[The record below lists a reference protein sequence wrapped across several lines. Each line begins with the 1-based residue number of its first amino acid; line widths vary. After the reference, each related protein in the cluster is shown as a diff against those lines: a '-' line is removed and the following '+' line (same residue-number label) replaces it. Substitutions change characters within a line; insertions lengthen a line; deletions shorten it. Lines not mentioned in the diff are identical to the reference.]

1 VRKKG
6 FPPEL
11 EAVCRDL
18 WLLRVRGF
26 PGLGRERDARGD
38 GGGKDGKEREREG
51 GGLAMFSSQ
60 VEGRGGEM
68 GGEGEV
74 GEEEAGLGWTRKSV
88 SWAGEV
94 WALPGVVDTLALVY
108 LGCVLRQEPVR
119 IGDVFRWARNGQM
132 PFLAAVGARSWV
144 GGAVRAAADRDGR
157 STMCP
162 RSGGT
167 GCRAGL
173 TILC

>member
-1 VRKKG
+1 V
-6 FPPEL
+6 
-11 EAVCRDL
+11 
-18 WLLRVRGF
+18 
-26 PGLGRERDARGD
+26 
-38 GGGKDGKEREREG
+38 
-51 GGLAMFSSQ
+51 MFSSQ
-60 VEGRGGEM
+60 VEGEGGAAA
-68 GGEGEV
+68 
-74 GEEEAGLGWTRKSV
+74 GEEKGLGWTRKSM

-94 WALPGVVDTLALVY
+94 WALPGVMDTLALVY

-162 RSGGT
+162 RNGGT